1 MTSIPAPVTT
11 SSGDPAD
18 RHAAL
23 DALDDALVELRR
35 VQLRPG
41 YRRRLLEGL
50 AADVPLAVLR
60 LLRVVQRADGA
71 PTIGTVADVLAI
83 DPSTASR
90 VVDRAVETGYLE
102 RRACDDDR
110 RRARLG
116 LTSRGEELLAAVTQ
130 RRRELLAEVAID
142 WTADELAEVIGRLE
156 RLQAGFDALEG
167 SA

>member
-1 MTSIPAPVTT
+1 MWYTHRMTSIPATT
-11 SSGDPAD
+11 D

-23 DALDDALVELRR
+23 DALDDALVELRQ

-41 YRRRLLEGL
+41 YRRRLLDGL
-50 AADVPLAVLR
+50 ATDVPLAVLR
-60 LLRVVQRADGA
+60 LLRVVQRADEP
-71 PTIGTVADVLAI
+71 PTIGAVADVLVV

-90 VVDRAVETGYLE
+90 VVDRAVDGGYLE

-110 RRARLG
+110 RRARLQ
-116 LTSRGEELLAAVTQ
+116 LSSRGEELLEAVTQ
-130 RRRELLAEVAID
+130 RRRDLLAEVASD
-142 WTADELAEVIGRLE
+142 WTADELAAMVARIE